1 MQCSQC
7 MVLALTL
14 TLATVLAKPA
24 ENDRV
29 RKDPKLSGQEHFA
42 GDGHEHNADYDHDAF
57 LGEEDA
63 KTFDSLTPE
72 ESMDRLGKIVDRID
86 KNKDGFVVLDEL
98 KKHIE
103 HQQHMSNVAHSTSV
117 WKIRD
122 YNRDGHVTLQEY
134 IYMAYGV
141 ITSKGEDELV
151 QLEENERMDFR
162 KMIRRDKKRW
172 NYADQDRNGH
182 LNIDEFTSFLHP
194 EESPHMRSIVIEET
208 LEDIDRDGDG
218 LVSLEEYIGDMF
230 KPESPNE
237 PEPAWVAQER
247 EQFGLY
253 RDRNKD
259 GKMDQAEIGEW
270 ILPTEYDHAE
280 AEAKHLMYEADTNKD
295 DKLTKKEI
303 LDSYDLF
310 VGSQATDFGEALT
323 RHDEF

>member
-1 MQCSQC
+1 

-103 HQQHMSNVAHSTSV
+103 HQQKRYIFEDVDRQWKAHNLNGDDSLT
-117 WKIRD
+117 W
-122 YNRDGHVTLQEY
+122 QEY
-134 IYMAYGV
+134 NETTY
-141 ITSKGEDELV
+141 SSLSEDELV

>member
-29 RKDPKLSGQEHFA
+29 RKDPKLSGQEHYA
-42 GDGHEHNADYDHDAF
+42 GDGHDHNADYDHDAF

-103 HQQHMSNVAHSTSV
+103 HQQKRYIFEDVDRQWKAHNLNGDDSLT
-117 WKIRD
+117 W
-122 YNRDGHVTLQEY
+122 QEY
-134 IYMAYGV
+134 NETTY
-141 ITSKGEDELV
+141 SSLSEDELV

>member
-103 HQQHMSNVAHSTSV
+103 HQQKRYIFEDVDRQWKAHNLNGDDSLT
-117 WKIRD
+117 W
-122 YNRDGHVTLQEY
+122 QEY
-134 IYMAYGV
+134 NETTY
-141 ITSKGEDELV
+141 SSLSEDELV